1 MSDEDYKIY
10 KDHNCARYFYV
21 TVSASNCISN
31 YISYLKENNVYDNT
45 KIILVSD
52 HATPIKSS
60 LFKNDDLEFATGVN
74 AVLIYKDFNSRGEV
88 KIDTNFSTIADLHYL
103 ATKHIENAVNPFN
116 NRIITNDYKNNGVNI
131 VDIISWQ
138 VERQLSNSYNFN
150 YYYVKDN
157 IFNINNWKKF
167 QIDWK
172 TKESKEIELK

>member
-21 TVSASNCISN
+21 TVSALNCISN

-103 ATKHIENAVNPFN
+103 ATKHIENVINFFAFILFN
-116 NRIITNDYKNNGVNI
+116 LTHQQKFCIICNI
-131 VDIISWQ
+131 VYIVFCLYYILIIIQ
-138 VERQLSNSYNFN
+138 KLY
-150 YYYVKDN
+150 
-157 IFNINNWKKF
+157 I
-167 QIDWK
+167 
-172 TKESKEIELK
+172 

>member
-1 MSDEDYKIY
+1 MIIKIM
-10 KDHNCARYFYV
+10 
-21 TVSASNCISN
+21 
-31 YISYLKENNVYDNT
+31 E
-45 KIILVSD
+45 
-52 HATPIKSS
+52 
-60 LFKNDDLEFATGVN
+60 
-74 AVLIYKDFNSRGEV
+74 
-88 KIDTNFSTIADLHYL
+88 
-103 ATKHIENAVNPFN
+103 
-116 NRIITNDYKNNGVNI
+116 TNDYKNNGVNI